1 MAVFAV
7 IASTN
12 PEVIGQ
18 AVVAQY
24 GANHYQFSPTAWY
37 VPDSGTTKDVA
48 DKLGITA
55 GTGGVLAA
63 VLKISAYSGRANQ
76 TGWTWLQSQG
86 EAIPNG

>member
-1 MAVFAV
+1 MSVFVV
-7 IASTN
+7 IASVK

-37 VPDSGTTKDVA
+37 VPDPGTTKDVA

-55 GTGGVLAA
+55 GTDGVQGA
-63 VLKISAYSGRANQ
+63 VIKIAAYSGRATQ
-76 TGWTWLQSQG
+76 TGWTWLQTQG
-86 EAIPNG
+86 GAIANG